1 MASREKLQN
10 RIIEWCATNA
20 IKRRAERSIEPI
32 RGYDT
37 KYARHDIEHERVV
50 NEARAA
56 ASLAKDFLSKGT
68 KPPE

>member
-1 MASREKLQN
+1 MASSEKLQS
-10 RIIEWCATNA
+10 RIVEWYATKA
-20 IKRRAERSIEPI
+20 IKRRAETSIEPL

-37 KYARHDIEHERVV
+37 KYARHDIEHERAA

-56 ASLAKDFLSKGT
+56 ASLAKDFLTKDT